1 MSNIFNQKSDYY
13 LSVYPD
19 LSNLYKKISQHIF
32 IDESKILV
40 TSGIDGAMKTLWEV
54 ICQPGDRIGV
64 PGPTYAMYY
73 VYSKI
78 FNTNLT
84 EIQYLPE
91 NRKLDWDQLNDFID
105 SKPRI
110 LFLPNPNQP
119 IEDTLSIEQIDD
131 LAKRTKINDTLL
143 VIDEAYYYF
152 GADTAL
158 QLTDQYKN
166 LVVMR
171 TFSKGF
177 QAYQKIQQTS
187 SVIQIP
193 DNLPPG
199 W

>member
-1 MSNIFNQKSDYY
+1 MC
-13 LSVYPD
+13 
-19 LSNLYKKISQHIF
+19 H
-32 IDESKILV
+32 
-40 TSGIDGAMKTLWEV
+40 
-54 ICQPGDRIGV
+54 
-64 PGPTYAMYY
+64 

-91 NRKLDWDQLNDFID
+91 NRKLDWEQLYDFID
-105 SKPRI
+105 TKPRI

-177 QAYQKIQQTS
+177 GVPSIRLGYMVSNEENIEFFAKTRFAHETNALSATVAEYLLDHFEIIYRDF
-187 SVIQIP
+187 SV
-193 DNLPPG
+193 LFHYS
-199 W
+199 